1 MRSIPFLLAA
11 FLQDTA
17 LALVF
22 AALPFRATEL
32 GAGPVSLGL
41 LPTLYAAGYMVSASL
56 GGRVSDRVPRLA
68 LVRRAGL
75 AFSVVAASLAFA
87 GRLGFLFALLPL
99 AGLALGF
106 YWSPLQAALADEAR
120 PDDLSRSIGR
130 FNVAWCLGK
139 GSGIVF
145 GGLLTAA
152 FSPVAVLSCAALPG
166 VLIAFVLMRFRSS
179 SSPAAEAAVP
189 AAASRDVASAIA
201 SRPPRFSSAF
211 LRLAWMTNAL
221 AYGVVGTVNMHAPRL
236 LREQGGGP
244 AEFGLVFGA
253 VFLVQTLT
261 FAAHGRRA
269 TGPRALLASLALA
282 VVGLGLFVGTTSLGG
297 RLVATLPL
305 GLAIGLAYHASL
317 QASLDRAT
325 GRGRAA
331 GWHET
336 ILGAGSSTL
345 PLLGGAAASITGRAT
360 APFAVALG
368 VVATGAAIAAT
379 LRGGRRVPAEASRD

>member
-41 LPTLYAAGYMVSASL
+41 LPTLYAAGYMLSASL

-87 GRLGFLFALLPL
+87 DRLGVLFALLPL

-106 YWSPLQAALADEAR
+106 YWSPLQAALADEA
-120 PDDLSRSIGR
+120 PAEDLSRSIGR

-152 FSPVAVLSCAALPG
+152 FSPVAVLSCAAVPG
-166 VLIAFVLMRFRSS
+166 VLIALVLARHRSS
-179 SSPAAEAAVP
+179 SEPAV
-189 AAASRDVASAIA
+189 ASRDVASAFA
-201 SRPPRFSSAF
+201 SRPPRFSATF

-282 VVGLGLFVGTTSLGG
+282 VVGLCVFVGSTSLGG
-297 RLVATLPL
+297 RLLATLPL

-345 PLLGGAAASITGRAT
+345 PLLGGAAASITGRAA
-360 APFAVALG
+360 APFGVALG

-379 LRGGRRVPAEASRD
+379 LRGGRRVPAEESRD